1 MSILKKFYW
10 QCSPTVH
17 IMVFLQRLMKQDS
30 QFSKHALLLWVCCA
44 FFSFFVCL
52 VGSFWCFFLERPSLH
67 ICGVEGEILNE
78 NEVYRTC
85 IPHIKIQFWQ
95 HDQPLTFCPLSQ
107 WMQIS
112 PLQGITEGFVA
123 SDGLGLTR
131 ISARLL
137 KGKRHFV

>member
-1 MSILKKFYW
+1 MQSNCSHRGISLEINETRFSIFKTCFVALGLLCIF
-10 QCSPTVH
+10 QF
-17 IMVFLQRLMKQDS
+17 FL
-30 QFSKHALLLWVCCA
+30 FGW
-44 FFSFFVCL
+44 L